1 MGRKNLVGMTLAQLQ
16 QVAVENGMPLFTAR
30 QLADWLYVKQVS
42 SIDSMTNISLKHRAM
57 LAENY
62 EVGLSEPS
70 LNAASDDG
78 TVKFLFPVRNGHSV
92 ETVYIPDGDRAT
104 LCVSSQVG
112 CKMGCIFCMTGR
124 QQYTASLTAG
134 EILNQILS
142 LPGKETLT
150 NVVFMGMG
158 EPLDNLENV
167 LAVQEILTA
176 PWGFGWSPKRITIS
190 TVGLRRELKQLI
202 EGCECHIAVSL
213 HAPTPEKRRE
223 LIPAE
228 KAFSMTEMLE
238 VLRRYD
244 FSHQRRLS
252 FEYTMFDGVNDSPD
266 DARQLVK
273 ALHGLSCRVN
283 LIRFHAIPD
292 SPLRPV
298 PEGRMAEFRDWLTA
312 HGVFATIRASRGED
326 IWAACGMLST
336 SEQEKSSV
344 SVKRGGQR
352 EPVNPVL
359 AGNIE

>member
-1 MGRKNLVGMTLAQLQ
+1 MARRNLIGMTLAQLQ
-16 QVAVENGMPLFTAR
+16 QVAVENGMPLFTAK
-30 QLADWLYVKQVS
+30 QMADWLYVKQVR
-42 SIDSMTNISLKHRAM
+42 SIDEMTNLSLKHRAR
-57 LAENY
+57 LAESY
-62 EVGLSEPS
+62 EVGLAAPS
-70 LNAASDDG
+70 DKAASADG
-78 TVKFLFPVRNGHSV
+78 TVKYLFPVQDGHFV
-92 ETVYIPDGDRAT
+92 EAVYIPDGDRAT
-104 LCVSSQVG
+104 LCISSQVG
-112 CKMGCIFCMTGR
+112 CKMGCMFCMTGR
-124 QQYTASLTAG
+124 QHYTASLTAG

-142 LPGKETLT
+142 LPGKENLT

-176 PWGFGWSPKRITIS
+176 PWGLGWSPKRITIS

-202 EGCECHIAVSL
+202 DGCECHIAVSL

-252 FEYTMFDGVNDSPD
+252 FEYTMFQGVNDSAD
-266 DARQLVK
+266 DARLLVK
-273 ALHGLSCRVN
+273 ALNGLSCRVN

-298 PEGRMAEFRDWLTA
+298 SDERMTEFRDWLTA

-336 SEQEKSSV
+336 AKNDN
-344 SVKRGGQR
+344 
-352 EPVNPVL
+352 NPKTIL
-359 AGNIE
+359 L

>member
-1 MGRKNLVGMTLAQLQ
+1 MALRNLIGMTLAQLQ
-16 QVAVENGMPLFTAR
+16 QVAMGNGMPMFTAK
-30 QLADWLYVKQVS
+30 QMADWLYVKQVG
-42 SIDSMTNISLKHRAM
+42 SIDDMTNISLKFRSK
-57 LAENY
+57 LSESY
-62 EVGLSEPS
+62 EVSLQAPS
-70 LNAASDDG
+70 HAAASSDG
-78 TVKFLFPVRNGHSV
+78 TVKYLFPVRDGHYV
-92 ETVYIPDGDRAT
+92 EAVYIPDGDRAT
-104 LCVSSQVG
+104 LCISSQVG
-112 CKMGCIFCMTGR
+112 CKMGCVFCMTGR
-124 QQYTASLTAG
+124 QHYTASLTAG

-142 LPGKETLT
+142 LPGKENLT

-167 LAVQEILTA
+167 LAVQEILTS
-176 PWGFGWSPKRITIS
+176 PWGMGWSPKRITIS

-238 VLRRYD
+238 VLSRYD

-252 FEYTMFDGVNDSPD
+252 FEYTMFEGVNDSHD
-266 DARQLVK
+266 DARLLVK

-298 PEGRMAEFRDWLTA
+298 SEERMTEFRDWLTN
-312 HGVFATIRASRGED
+312 HGVFTTIRASRGED

-336 SEQEKSSV
+336 AKNEQS
-344 SVKRGGQR
+344 
-352 EPVNPVL
+352 
-359 AGNIE
+359 

>member
-1 MGRKNLVGMTLAQLQ
+1 MAKKNLVGLTLAQLQ
-16 QVAVENGMPLFTAR
+16 QVAVEVGMPMFAAK
-30 QLADWLYVKQVS
+30 QMADWLYVKQVS
-42 SIDSMTNISLKHRAM
+42 SIDQMTNISLKLRER
-57 LAENY
+57 LAADY
-62 EVGLSEPS
+62 EIGL
-70 LNAASDDG
+70 AAPQHKVASADG
-78 TVKFLFPVRNGHSV
+78 TVKYLFPVQDGHFV
-92 ETVYIPDGDRAT
+92 EAVYIPDDDRAT
-104 LCVSSQVG
+104 LCISSQVG
-112 CKMGCIFCMTGR
+112 CKMGCVFCMTGR
-124 QQYTASLTAG
+124 QHYTSSLTAG

-142 LPGKETLT
+142 LPEKQNLT

-158 EPLDNLENV
+158 EPLDNLSNV
-167 LAVQEILTA
+167 LAVQEVMTS

-190 TVGLRRELKQLI
+190 TVGLRRELKQLV

-252 FEYTMFDGVNDSPD
+252 FEYTMFDGVNDSAD
-266 DARQLVK
+266 DARLLVK
-273 ALHGLSCRVN
+273 ALSGLSCRVN

-298 PEGRMAEFRDWLTA
+298 PEERMVEFRDWLTG

-336 SEQEKSSV
+336 AKDKQ
-344 SVKRGGQR
+344 Q
-352 EPVNPVL
+352 
-359 AGNIE
+359 

>member
-1 MGRKNLVGMTLAQLQ
+1 MALRNLVGMTLAQLQ
-16 QVAVENGMPLFTAR
+16 QVAVENGMPLFTAK
-30 QLADWLYVKQVS
+30 QMADWLYVKQVR
-42 SIDSMTNISLKHRAM
+42 SIDGMTNISLKHRAK

-62 EVGLSEPS
+62 EVGLEEPS
-70 LNAASDDG
+70 HKAASADG
-78 TVKFLFPVRNGHSV
+78 TVKYLFPVRNGHYV
-92 ETVYIPDGDRAT
+92 EAVYIPDDDRAT
-104 LCVSSQVG
+104 LCISSQVG
-112 CKMGCIFCMTGR
+112 CKMGCVFCMTGR
-124 QQYTASLTAG
+124 QHYTASLTAG

-142 LPGKETLT
+142 LPGKENLT

-167 LAVQEILTA
+167 LAVQEIMTA

-252 FEYTMFDGVNDSPD
+252 FEYTMFEGVNDSMD

-273 ALHGLSCRVN
+273 TLQ
-283 LIRFHAIPD
+283 
-292 SPLRPV
+292 PV
-298 PEGRMAEFRDWLTA
+298 
-312 HGVFATIRASRGED
+312 
-326 IWAACGMLST
+326 AACIGT
-336 SEQEKSSV
+336 ENDRV
-344 SVKRGGQR
+344 PR
-352 EPVNPVL
+352 L
-359 AGNIE
+359 AYRPRRICHYPCITR

>member
-1 MGRKNLVGMTLAQLQ
+1 MALKNLVGMTLAQLQ
-16 QVAVENGMPLFTAR
+16 QVAVENGMPLFTAK
-30 QLADWLYVKQVS
+30 QMADWLYVKQVK
-42 SIDSMTNISLKHRAM
+42 SIDGMTNLSLQVRSK
-57 LAENY
+57 LSENY
-62 EVGLSEPS
+62 EVGLAAPS
-70 LNAASDDG
+70 HAAASQDG
-78 TVKFLFPVRNGHSV
+78 TVKYLFPVRDGHFV
-92 ETVYIPDGDRAT
+92 EAVYIPDGDRAT
-104 LCVSSQVG
+104 LCISSQVG
-112 CKMGCIFCMTGR
+112 CKMGCVFCMTGR
-124 QQYTASLTAG
+124 QHYTASLTAG

-142 LPGKETLT
+142 LPGKENLT

-252 FEYTMFDGVNDSPD
+252 FEYTMFDGVNDSQD

-273 ALHGLSCRVN
+273 TLQGLSCRVN

-298 PEGRMAEFRDWLTA
+298 SEEKMVEFRDWLTS
-312 HGVFATIRASRGED
+312 HGVFATIRASHGED

-336 SEQEKSSV
+336 ANDKKQ
-344 SVKRGGQR
+344 
-352 EPVNPVL
+352 
-359 AGNIE
+359 

>member
-1 MGRKNLVGMTLAQLQ
+1 MGKTNLVGLTLAELQ
-16 QVAVENGMPLFTAR
+16 QVAVNVGMPMFAAK
-30 QLADWLYVKQVS
+30 QMADWLYVKQVS
-42 SIDSMTNISLKHRAM
+42 SIDQMTNISLKLRERLSAEYEIA
-57 LAENY
+57 LAA
-62 EVGLSEPS
+62 PAHK
-70 LNAASDDG
+70 AASADG
-78 TVKFLFPVRNGHSV
+78 TIKYLFPVDNGHFV
-92 ETVYIPDGDRAT
+92 EAVYIPDADRAT
-104 LCVSSQVG
+104 LCISSQVG
-112 CKMGCIFCMTGR
+112 CKMGCVFCMTGR
-124 QQYTASLTAG
+124 QHYTASLTAG

-142 LPGKETLT
+142 LPEKKSLT

-158 EPLDNLENV
+158 EPLDNLKNV
-167 LAVQEILTA
+167 LAVQEVMTSA
-176 PWGFGWSPKRITIS
+176 WGFGWSPKRITIS

-252 FEYTMFDGVNDSPD
+252 FEYTMFDGVNDSVD
-266 DARQLVK
+266 DARLLVK
-273 ALHGLSCRVN
+273 ALNGLSCRVN

-298 PEGRMAEFRDWLTA
+298 PEERMIEFRDWLTA
-312 HGVFATIRASRGED
+312 HGAFATIRASRGED

-336 SEQEKSSV
+336 A
-344 SVKRGGQR
+344 
-352 EPVNPVL
+352 VNE
-359 AGNIE
+359 NSQK

>member
-1 MGRKNLVGMTLAQLQ
+1 MYRVMGRKNLVGMTLAQLQ

-30 QLADWLYVKQVS
+30 QMADWLYVKQVS
-42 SIDSMTNISLKHRAM
+42 SIDSMTNISLRHRAR
-57 LAENY
+57 LAESY
-62 EVGLSEPS
+62 EVALSAPS
-70 LNAASDDG
+70 HAAASEDG
-78 TVKFLFPVRNGHSV
+78 TVKYLFPVKDGHFV
-92 ETVYIPDGDRAT
+92 EAVYIPDGERAT
-104 LCVSSQVG
+104 LCISSQVG
-112 CKMGCIFCMTGR
+112 CKMGCVFCMTGR
-124 QQYTASLTAG
+124 QRYTASLDAG

-142 LPGKETLT
+142 LPGKENLT

-158 EPLDNLENV
+158 EPLDNLGNV

-176 PWGFGWSPKRITIS
+176 PWGLGWSPRRITIS

-202 EGCECHIAVSL
+202 EGCGCHIAVSL
-213 HAPTPEKRRE
+213 HAATPEKRRE

-252 FEYTMFDGVNDSPD
+252 FEYTMFEGVNDSID
-266 DARQLVK
+266 DARQLIK

-298 PEGRMAEFRDWLTA
+298 PEERMTEFRDWLTA

-336 SEQEKSSV
+336 SEQDKSND
-344 SVKRGGQR
+344 KNQ
-352 EPVNPVL
+352 EL
-359 AGNIE
+359 

>member
-1 MGRKNLVGMTLAQLQ
+1 MEKKNLVGMTLAELQ
-16 QVAVENGMPLFTAR
+16 QVAVSAGMPLFTAR
-30 QLADWLYVKQVS
+30 QIADWLYVKQVD
-42 SIDSMTNISLKHRAM
+42 SIDRMTNISLKFRA
-57 LAENY
+57 
-62 EVGLSEPS
+62 GLSEHYEVRLSPPAHA
-70 LNAASDDG
+70 AASADG
-78 TVKFLFPVRNGHSV
+78 TVKYLFEVSDGHFV
-92 ETVYIPDGDRAT
+92 EAVYIPDGDRAT
-104 LCVSSQVG
+104 LCISSQVG
-112 CKMGCIFCMTGR
+112 CKMGCVFCMTGR
-124 QQYTASLTAG
+124 QHYTASLTAG

-142 LPGKETLT
+142 LPGKENLT

-158 EPLDNLENV
+158 EPLDNLKNV
-167 LAVQEILTA
+167 LAVQEILTS
-176 PWGFGWSPKRITIS
+176 PWGLAWSPKRITIS

-238 VLRRYD
+238 VMGRYD

-252 FEYTMFDGVNDSPD
+252 FEYTMFEGVNDSID
-266 DARQLVK
+266 DARQLVRT
-273 ALHGLSCRVN
+273 LQGLSCRVN

-298 PEGRMAEFRDWLTA
+298 PEEKMVEFRDWLTG

-336 SEQEKSSV
+336 AANEKT
-344 SVKRGGQR
+344 
-352 EPVNPVL
+352 EPDNSR
-359 AGNIE
+359 I

>member
-1 MGRKNLVGMTLAQLQ
+1 MTYLNIRRVHNTERQKTGKMALKNLVGMTLSQLQ
-16 QVAVENGMPLFTAR
+16 QVAVENGMPLFTAK
-30 QLADWLYVKQVS
+30 QMADWLYVKQVR
-42 SIDSMTNISLKHRAM
+42 SIDDMTNLSLKHRAK

-62 EVGLSEPS
+62 EVGLAEPS
-70 LNAASDDG
+70 HKAASTDG
-78 TVKFLFPVRNGHSV
+78 TVKYLFPVQNDKSV
-92 ETVYIPDGDRAT
+92 EAVYIPDDDRAT
-104 LCVSSQVG
+104 LCISSQVG
-112 CKMGCIFCMTGR
+112 CKMGCVFCMTGR
-124 QQYTASLTAG
+124 QHYTASLTAG

-142 LPGKETLT
+142 LPGKENLT

-167 LAVQEILTA
+167 LAVQEILTSA
-176 PWGFGWSPKRITIS
+176 WGFGWSPKRITIS

-252 FEYTMFDGVNDSPD
+252 FEYTMFDGVNDSID

-273 ALHGLSCRVN
+273 TLSGLSCRVN

-298 PEGRMAEFRDWLTA
+298 SEEEMIEFRDWLTG

-336 SEQEKSSV
+336 AKNEHSNS
-344 SVKRGGQR
+344 
-352 EPVNPVL
+352 
-359 AGNIE
+359 

>member
-1 MGRKNLVGMTLAQLQ
+1 MALRNLIGMTLAQLQ
-16 QVAVENGMPLFTAR
+16 QVAMENGMPMFTAK
-30 QLADWLYVKQVS
+30 QMADWLYVKQVG
-42 SIDSMTNISLKHRAM
+42 SIDDMTNISLKFRSK
-57 LAENY
+57 LSENY
-62 EVGLSEPS
+62 EVSLQAPS
-70 LNAASDDG
+70 HAAASSDG
-78 TVKFLFPVRNGHSV
+78 TVKYLFPVRDGHYV
-92 ETVYIPDGDRAT
+92 EAVYIPDGDRAT
-104 LCVSSQVG
+104 LCISSQVG
-112 CKMGCIFCMTGR
+112 CKMGCVFCMTGR
-124 QQYTASLTAG
+124 QHYTASLTAG

-142 LPGKETLT
+142 LPGKENLT

-167 LAVQEILTA
+167 LAVQEILTS
-176 PWGFGWSPKRITIS
+176 PWGMGWSPKRITIS

-238 VLRRYD
+238 VLSRYD

-252 FEYTMFDGVNDSPD
+252 FEYTMFEGVNDSLD
-266 DARQLVK
+266 DARLLVK
-273 ALHGLSCRVN
+273 ALHGLNCRVN

-298 PEGRMAEFRDWLTA
+298 SEERMTEFRDWLTN
-312 HGVFATIRASRGED
+312 HGVFTTIRASRGED

-336 SEQEKSSV
+336 AKKEQS
-344 SVKRGGQR
+344 
-352 EPVNPVL
+352 
-359 AGNIE
+359 

>member
-1 MGRKNLVGMTLAQLQ
+1 MALKNLVGMTLAQLQ
-16 QVAVENGMPLFTAR
+16 QVAVENGMPLFTAK
-30 QLADWLYVKQVS
+30 QMADWLYVKQVK
-42 SIDSMTNISLKHRAM
+42 SIDGMTNLSLKVRSK
-57 LAENY
+57 LSENY
-62 EVGLSEPS
+62 EVGLAAPS
-70 LNAASDDG
+70 HAAASQDG
-78 TVKFLFPVRNGHSV
+78 TVKYLFPVRDGHFV
-92 ETVYIPDGDRAT
+92 EAVYIPDGDRAT
-104 LCVSSQVG
+104 LCISSQVG
-112 CKMGCIFCMTGR
+112 CKMGCVFCMTGR
-124 QQYTASLTAG
+124 QHYTASLTAG

-142 LPGKETLT
+142 LPGKENLT

-252 FEYTMFDGVNDSPD
+252 FEYTMFDGVNDSQD

-273 ALHGLSCRVN
+273 TLQGLSCRVN
-283 LIRFHAIPD
+283 HR
-292 SPLRPV
+292 R
-298 PEGRMAEFRDWLTA
+298 
-312 HGVFATIRASRGED
+312 
-326 IWAACGMLST
+326 MLSP
-336 SEQEKSSV
+336 SSFTV
-344 SVKRGGQR
+344 TRLHHAKR
-352 EPVNPVL
+352 
-359 AGNIE
+359 

>member
-1 MGRKNLVGMTLAQLQ
+1 MTLAQLQ
-16 QVAVENGMPLFTAR
+16 QVAMENGMPMFTAK
-30 QLADWLYVKQVS
+30 QIADWLYVKQVG
-42 SIDSMTNISLKHRAM
+42 SIDDMTNISLKFRSK
-57 LAENY
+57 LSENY
-62 EVGLSEPS
+62 EVSLQAPS
-70 LNAASDDG
+70 HAAASSDG
-78 TVKFLFPVRNGHSV
+78 TVKYLFPVRDGHYV
-92 ETVYIPDGDRAT
+92 EAVYIPDGDRAT
-104 LCVSSQVG
+104 LCISSQVG
-112 CKMGCIFCMTGR
+112 CKMGCVFCMTGR
-124 QQYTASLTAG
+124 QHYTASLAAG

-142 LPGKETLT
+142 LPGKENLT

-167 LAVQEILTA
+167 LAVQEILTS
-176 PWGFGWSPKRITIS
+176 PWGMGWSPKRITIS

-238 VLRRYD
+238 VLSRYD

-252 FEYTMFDGVNDSPD
+252 FEYTMFEGVNDSLE
-266 DARQLVK
+266 DARLLVK

-298 PEGRMAEFRDWLTA
+298 SEERMTEFRDWLTN
-312 HGVFATIRASRGED
+312 HGVFTTIRASRGED

-336 SEQEKSSV
+336 AKNEQS
-344 SVKRGGQR
+344 
-352 EPVNPVL
+352 
-359 AGNIE
+359 

>member
-1 MGRKNLVGMTLAQLQ
+1 MALNNLVGMTLAQLQ
-16 QVAVENGMPLFTAR
+16 QVAVENGMPLFTAK
-30 QLADWLYVKQVS
+30 QMADWLYVKQVR
-42 SIDSMTNISLKHRAM
+42 SIDEMTNLSLKARTRLAQNYQVG
-57 LAENY
+57 LAE
-62 EVGLSEPS
+62 PS
-70 LNAASDDG
+70 HKAASQDG
-78 TVKFLFPVRNGHSV
+78 TVKYLFPVRNGHYV
-92 ETVYIPDGDRAT
+92 EAVYIPDGDRAT
-104 LCVSSQVG
+104 LCISSQVG
-112 CKMGCIFCMTGR
+112 CKMGCVFCMTGR
-124 QQYTASLTAG
+124 QHYTASLTAG

-142 LPGKETLT
+142 LPGKENLT

-190 TVGLRRELKQLI
+190 TVGLRRELKRLI
-202 EGCECHIAVSL
+202 ESCECHIAVSL
-213 HAPTPEKRRE
+213 HAPTPQKRLE

-228 KAFSMTEMLE
+228 KAFSMSEMLE

-252 FEYTMFDGVNDSPD
+252 FEYTMFQGVNDSID

-273 ALHGLSCRVN
+273 TLNGLSCRVN

-298 PEGRMAEFRDWLTA
+298 AEESMIEFRDWLTA

-336 SEQEKSSV
+336 AKNEQ
-344 SVKRGGQR
+344 
-352 EPVNPVL
+352 
-359 AGNIE
+359 

>member
-1 MGRKNLVGMTLAQLQ
+1 MSVRKNLVGMTLAGLQ
-16 QVAVENGMPLFTAR
+16 QVAVENGMPLFTAK
-30 QLADWLYVKQVS
+30 QMADWLYVKQVS
-42 SIDSMTNISLKHRAM
+42 SIDDMTNISLKFRAK
-57 LAENY
+57 LAEKY
-62 EVGLSEPS
+62 DLILTPPAHE
-70 LNAASDDG
+70 AASADG
-78 TVKFLFPVRNGHSV
+78 TVKYLFPVADGHYV
-92 ETVYIPDGDRAT
+92 EAVYIPDDDRAT
-104 LCVSSQVG
+104 LCISSQVG
-112 CKMGCIFCMTGR
+112 CKMGCVFCMTGR
-124 QQYTASLTAG
+124 QHYTASLSAG

-142 LPGKETLT
+142 LPQKSSLT

-167 LAVQEILTA
+167 LAVQEILCA
-176 PWGFGWSPKRITIS
+176 PWGMGWSPKRITIS

-202 EGCECHIAVSL
+202 EGCDCHIAVSL

-228 KAFSMTEMLE
+228 KAFPMTEMLE

-252 FEYTMFDGVNDSPD
+252 FEYTMFSGVNDSID
-266 DARQLVK
+266 DARQLVR
-273 ALHGLSCRVN
+273 ALNGLSCRVN

-298 PEGRMAEFRDWLTA
+298 PEERMVEFRDWLTN

-336 SEQEKSSV
+336 AKNEQS
-344 SVKRGGQR
+344 
-352 EPVNPVL
+352 
-359 AGNIE
+359 

>member
-1 MGRKNLVGMTLAQLQ
+1 MALRNLIGMTLAQLQ
-16 QVAVENGMPLFTAR
+16 QVAMENGMPMFTAK
-30 QLADWLYVKQVS
+30 QMADWLYVKQVG
-42 SIDSMTNISLKHRAM
+42 SIDDMTNISLKFRSK
-57 LAENY
+57 LSESY
-62 EVGLSEPS
+62 EVSLQAPS
-70 LNAASDDG
+70 HAAASSDG
-78 TVKFLFPVRNGHSV
+78 TVKYLFPVRDGHYV
-92 ETVYIPDGDRAT
+92 EAVYIPDGDRAT
-104 LCVSSQVG
+104 LCISTQVG
-112 CKMGCIFCMTGR
+112 CKMGCVFCMTGR
-124 QQYTASLTAG
+124 QHYTASLTAG

-142 LPGKETLT
+142 LPGKENLT

-167 LAVQEILTA
+167 LAVQEILTS
-176 PWGFGWSPKRITIS
+176 PWGMGWSPKRITIS

-238 VLRRYD
+238 VLSRYD

-252 FEYTMFDGVNDSPD
+252 FEYTMFEGVNDSHD
-266 DARQLVK
+266 DARLLVK

-298 PEGRMAEFRDWLTA
+298 SEERMTEFRDWLTN
-312 HGVFATIRASRGED
+312 HGVFTTIRASRGED

-336 SEQEKSSV
+336 AKNEQS
-344 SVKRGGQR
+344 
-352 EPVNPVL
+352 
-359 AGNIE
+359 

>member
-1 MGRKNLVGMTLAQLQ
+1 MALRNLIGMTLAQLQ
-16 QVAVENGMPLFTAR
+16 QVAMENGMPMFTAK
-30 QLADWLYVKQVS
+30 QMADWLYVKQVG
-42 SIDSMTNISLKHRAM
+42 SIDDMTNISLKFRSK
-57 LAENY
+57 LSESY
-62 EVGLSEPS
+62 EVSLQAPS
-70 LNAASDDG
+70 HAAASSDG
-78 TVKFLFPVRNGHSV
+78 TVKYLFPVRDGHYV
-92 ETVYIPDGDRAT
+92 EAVYIPDGDRAT
-104 LCVSSQVG
+104 LCISSQVG
-112 CKMGCIFCMTGR
+112 CKMGCVFCMTGR
-124 QQYTASLTAG
+124 QHYTASLTAG

-142 LPGKETLT
+142 LPGKENLT

-167 LAVQEILTA
+167 LAVQEILTS
-176 PWGFGWSPKRITIS
+176 PWGMGWSPKRITIS

-238 VLRRYD
+238 VLSRYD

-252 FEYTMFDGVNDSPD
+252 FEYTMFEGVNDSHD
-266 DARQLVK
+266 DARLLVK

-298 PEGRMAEFRDWLTA
+298 SEERMTEFRDWLTN
-312 HGVFATIRASRGED
+312 HGVFTTIRASRGED

-336 SEQEKSSV
+336 AKNEQS
-344 SVKRGGQR
+344 
-352 EPVNPVL
+352 
-359 AGNIE
+359 

>member
-1 MGRKNLVGMTLAQLQ
+1 MGKKNLVGLTLAELQ
-16 QVAVENGMPLFTAR
+16 QVTVEVGMPMFAAK
-30 QLADWLYVKQVS
+30 QMADWLYVKQVS
-42 SIDSMTNISLKHRAM
+42 SIDQMTNISLKLRDRIS
-57 LAENY
+57 ENY
-62 EVGLSEPS
+62 EIKLSAPEHKAES
-70 LNAASDDG
+70 TDG
-78 TVKFLFPVRNGHSV
+78 TVKYLFPVQDGRFV
-92 ETVYIPDGDRAT
+92 EAVYIPDEERAT
-104 LCVSSQVG
+104 LCISSQVG
-112 CKMGCIFCMTGR
+112 CKMGCVFCMTGR
-124 QQYTASLTAG
+124 QHYTASLTAG

-142 LPGKETLT
+142 LPEKQNLT

-167 LAVQEILTA
+167 LAVQEIMTA

-202 EGCECHIAVSL
+202 EGCDCHIAVSL

-238 VLRRYD
+238 ILRRYD

-252 FEYTMFDGVNDSPD
+252 FEYTMFDGVNDSIE
-266 DARQLVK
+266 DARLLVK
-273 ALHGLSCRVN
+273 ALNGLSCRVN

-298 PEGRMAEFRDWLTA
+298 PEERMVEFRDWLTG

-336 SEQEKSSV
+336 AKNQK
-344 SVKRGGQR
+344 
-352 EPVNPVL
+352 
-359 AGNIE
+359 I

>member
-1 MGRKNLVGMTLAQLQ
+1 MALRNLIGMTLAQLQ
-16 QVAVENGMPLFTAR
+16 QVAMENGMPMFTAK
-30 QLADWLYVKQVS
+30 QIADWLYVKQVG
-42 SIDSMTNISLKHRAM
+42 SIDDMTNISLKFRSK
-57 LAENY
+57 LSENY
-62 EVGLSEPS
+62 EVSLQAPS
-70 LNAASDDG
+70 HAAASSDG
-78 TVKFLFPVRNGHSV
+78 TVKYLFPVRDGHYV
-92 ETVYIPDGDRAT
+92 EAVYIPDGDRAT
-104 LCVSSQVG
+104 LCISSQVG
-112 CKMGCIFCMTGR
+112 CKMGCVFCMTGR
-124 QQYTASLTAG
+124 QHYTASLTAG

-142 LPGKETLT
+142 LPGKENLT

-167 LAVQEILTA
+167 LAVQEILTS
-176 PWGFGWSPKRITIS
+176 PWGMGWSPKRITIS

-238 VLRRYD
+238 VLSRYD

-252 FEYTMFDGVNDSPD
+252 FEYTMFEEVNDSLE
-266 DARQLVK
+266 DARLLVK

-298 PEGRMAEFRDWLTA
+298 SEERMTEFRDWLTN
-312 HGVFATIRASRGED
+312 HGVFTTIRASRGED

-336 SEQEKSSV
+336 AKNEQS
-344 SVKRGGQR
+344 
-352 EPVNPVL
+352 
-359 AGNIE
+359 

>member
-1 MGRKNLVGMTLAQLQ
+1 MALRNLIGMTLAQLQ
-16 QVAVENGMPLFTAR
+16 QVAMENGMPMFTAK
-30 QLADWLYVKQVS
+30 QMADWLYVKQVG
-42 SIDSMTNISLKHRAM
+42 SIDDMTNISLKFRSK
-57 LAENY
+57 LSENY
-62 EVGLSEPS
+62 EVSLQAPS
-70 LNAASDDG
+70 HAAASSDG
-78 TVKFLFPVRNGHSV
+78 TVKYLFPVRDGHYV
-92 ETVYIPDGDRAT
+92 EAVYIPDGDRAT
-104 LCVSSQVG
+104 LCISSQVG
-112 CKMGCIFCMTGR
+112 CKMGCVFCMTGR
-124 QQYTASLTAG
+124 QHYTASLTAG

-142 LPGKETLT
+142 LPGKENLT

-167 LAVQEILTA
+167 LAVQEILTS
-176 PWGFGWSPKRITIS
+176 PWGMGWSPKRITIS

-238 VLRRYD
+238 VLSRYD

-252 FEYTMFDGVNDSPD
+252 FEYTMFEGVNDSLD
-266 DARQLVK
+266 DARLLVK

-298 PEGRMAEFRDWLTA
+298 SEERMTEFRYWLTN
-312 HGVFATIRASRGED
+312 HGVVTTIRASRGED

-336 SEQEKSSV
+336 AKNEQS
-344 SVKRGGQR
+344 
-352 EPVNPVL
+352 
-359 AGNIE
+359 

>member
-1 MGRKNLVGMTLAQLQ
+1 MTLAELQ
-16 QVAVENGMPLFTAR
+16 QVAVEVGMPMFAAK
-30 QLADWLYVKQVS
+30 QMADWLYVKQVC
-42 SIDSMTNISLKHRAM
+42 SIDQMTNISLKLR
-57 LAENY
+57 ER
-62 EVGLSEPS
+62 LSESYEIMLSAPEHK
-70 LNAASDDG
+70 AASADG
-78 TVKFLFPVRNGHSV
+78 TVKYLFPVQDGHYV
-92 ETVYIPDGDRAT
+92 EAVYIPDDDRAT
-104 LCVSSQVG
+104 LCISSQVG
-112 CKMGCIFCMTGR
+112 CKMGCVFCMTGR
-124 QQYTASLTAG
+124 QHYTASLTAG

-142 LPGKETLT
+142 LPEKQNLS

-158 EPLDNLENV
+158 EPLDNLKNV
-167 LAVQEILTA
+167 LAVQEIMTA

-190 TVGLRRELKQLI
+190 TVGLRRELKQLV
-202 EGCECHIAVSL
+202 EDCECHIAVSL

-252 FEYTMFDGVNDSPD
+252 FEYTMFDGVNDSAE
-266 DARQLVK
+266 DARLLVK
-273 ALHGLSCRVN
+273 ALNGLSCRVN

-298 PEGRMAEFRDWLTA
+298 SEERMVEFRDWLTG

-336 SEQEKSSV
+336 AKNE
-344 SVKRGGQR
+344 R
-352 EPVNPVL
+352 
-359 AGNIE
+359 